1 MITIFDARATDFSTL
16 GLGAL
21 YPSVCEIQEQAGG
34 MYSLEMEHPFDRAGK
49 WKLLTV
55 GRILRAPAPVR
66 EAPVTEEAGSQNVT
80 VNREIYKVYNV
91 TSSLRLRQKA
101 GTSGAILG
109 SYKAGTEVAKLEDA
123 GSADGHTWYR
133 VTVLKGGATGYMAAT
148 YLQYVRTDTETIQ
161 NDTPGGVVLPAQA
174 RMQLFRICEVEKD
187 TEQNLVRV
195 QAKHIFYDTA
205 GNVIGSAYAP
215 DGIAANEAVAQISGK
230 LINENPFS
238 LHCSATEP
246 VEGDFFGMSLA
257 EALLDGERGIV
268 GQADGRLVRDN
279 FDIWILPQA
288 QRNSGVS
295 IRHGKNLLGAV
306 LTTDTHGVVTRILP
320 TGKDE
325 NGEILTLEGNYPY
338 INSSHIDEY
347 PVVWAKTIEYPE
359 VRISNEMTAEQAQA
373 KLRELA
379 QAEFDSGID
388 LPNVKL
394 DVDFLALENTKE
406 YARYAGLQV
415 LHLYDLAQIVAP
427 EAGISAT
434 LRMTGYTWDAIRER
448 YNRITMG
455 EITEIATVYG
465 DEIGGGI
472 SGGKILPGSLDG
484 GSLRDLTVNYAKIG
498 TAAIEQL
505 AADAI
510 TAVRADIRKLVAE
523 EITTD
528 QLYADLATIAAACI
542 TTANI
547 QNANI
552 DWAQIENLTA
562 AIASIA
568 KAQITTANIGEA
580 NIEWA
585 EIENLSAFI
594 VTTAKAQITTANIQN
609 ANIDWAQ
616 VSTLMA
622 EVATVAKAQI
632 TTANIQNAN
641 IDWASIATL
650 SAVMADI
657 ADARIGSATIST
669 AQIDQL
675 EAEVARILSVQIATG
690 EFDFASVQNL
700 VASAMVLEQGTGGS
714 IYITN
719 LAVTSATILSATMG
733 ELVVQGEDGKYYE
746 ITVMTDGTIATKEVT
761 VTEGEIAAG
770 ETAGGKGIVATTANV
785 AELNAQT
792 VKANSAI
799 ISEILVGAL
808 TAEKITAQQA
818 LIASATVPELY
829 ATSIKAIGD
838 SLDLS
843 SNQSIRLYVAGE
855 IEDVQAGV
863 DANAENISGLAAWKS
878 EAELRLTDSA
888 IVASVRQS
896 AEYQQD
902 QQNTA
907 DRITELENAV
917 SEQSAELAVL
927 PGQIQGKVSRDELE
941 KYFDFTAEDGLV
953 IGEGGSTLKTIIAP
967 AEMRFEENGR
977 PVLILRESRAIL
989 ADAEI
994 SGSMILGGVYMRYNP
1009 DTGHFSILRA

>member
-1 MITIFDARATDFSTL
+1 MITIHHGSASDFS
-16 GLGAL
+16 GLGMGAL
-21 YPSVCEIQEQAGG
+21 TPTECSIREEAGG
-34 MYSLEMEHPFDRAGK
+34 MYELTMRHPIDRELRHSLIAP
-49 WKLLTV
+49 
-55 GRILRAPAPVR
+55 GRIIKAPAPVR
-66 EAPVTEEAGSQNVT
+66 ETPYAEIQTGGESST
-80 VNREIYKVYNV
+80 VSREIYRVYNV
-91 TSSLRLRQKA
+91 SSTLRLRTA
-101 GTSGAILG
+101 PGTSAGKVISG
-109 SYKAGTEVAKLEDA
+109 YRAGTEVAKLEDA

-133 VTVLKGGATGYMAAT
+133 VAILDGGATGYMAAT
-148 YLQYVRTDTETIQ
+148 YLQYVRTETEVIQ
-161 NDTPGGVVLPAQA
+161 NDTPGTVIRPTQA
-174 RMQLFRICEVEKD
+174 REQLFRICGVERAMQGV
-187 TEQNLVRV
+187 TITAQ
-195 QAKHIFYDTA
+195 HIFYDLKGVAITGTHKFEGVGA
-205 GNVIGSAYAP
+205 ASAVAEILAAADHEHPFRIYCGVSGEITGEYSGRSLVDCLLNP
-215 DGIAANEAVAQISGK
+215 EDGILAQTG
-230 LINENPFS
+230 
-238 LHCSATEP
+238 
-246 VEGDFFGMSLA
+246 
-257 EALLDGERGIV
+257 
-268 GQADGRLVRDN
+268 GRLVRDN
-279 FDIWILPQA
+279 FDVFLLPDQG
-288 QRNSGVS
+288 RDPGIE
-295 IRHGKNLLGAV
+295 IRKGKNLISAAV
-306 LTTDTHGVVTRILP
+306 TTDIADVVTRIIPVGQKADGTPLV
-320 TGKDE
+320 GAAVDSE
-325 NGEILTLEGNYPY
+325 HIGEYAEVY
-338 INSSHIDEY
+338 
-347 PVVWAKTIEYPE
+347 AKQIEYS
-359 VRISNEMTAEQAQA
+359 VRVNEDAKEEADRMTEERALA
-373 KLRELA
+373 KLEEMARA
-379 QAEFDSGID
+379 DFDAGID
-388 LPNVKL
+388 LPTVSM
-394 DVDFLALENTKE
+394 DADFVRMELAPE
-406 YARYAGLQV
+406 YADMANTYA
-415 LHLYDLAQIVAP
+415 LHMYDSVPVIDP
-427 EAGISAT
+427 DAGITAQ
-434 LRMTGYTWDAIRER
+434 LRMTGYAWDALMQR
-448 YNRITMG
+448 YTETTLGDLENL
-455 EITEIATVYG
+455 EIKVEGYQL
-465 DEIGGGI
+465 GGGI
-472 SGGKILPGSLDG
+472 SGTKILPGTAS
-484 GSLRDLTVNYAKIG
+484 GSILRDLSVGYAKIG

-562 AIASIA
+562 AIVSIA

-632 TTANIQNAN
+632 TTANINQAN

-746 ITVMTDGTIATKEVT
+746 ITVMADGTIATKEVT

-792 VKANSAI
+792 VKASSAI

-855 IEDVQAGV
+855 IEDVHVGSR
-863 DANAENISGLAAWKS
+863 NYIRN
-878 EAELRLTDSA
+878 
-888 IVASVRQS
+888 
-896 AEYQQD
+896 
-902 QQNTA
+902 
-907 DRITELENAV
+907 
-917 SEQSAELAVL
+917 
-927 PGQIQGKVSRDELE
+927 SRD
-941 KYFDFTAEDGLV
+941 FDYGDYGVVTRETSGVWQEGDTLV
-953 IGEGGSTLKTIIAP
+953 I
-967 AEMRFEENGR
+967 
-977 PVLILRESRAIL
+977 V
-989 ADAEI
+989 
-994 SGSMILGGVYMRYNP
+994 SGVNVAQDGGVLQI
-1009 DTGHFSILRA
+1009 S